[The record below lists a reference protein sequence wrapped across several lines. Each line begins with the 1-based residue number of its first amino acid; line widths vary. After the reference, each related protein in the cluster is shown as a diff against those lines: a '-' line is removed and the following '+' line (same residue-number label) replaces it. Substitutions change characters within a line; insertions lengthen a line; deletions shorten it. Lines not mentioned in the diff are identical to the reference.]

1 MVSLMARRNNK
12 KKSRP
17 RRNNAL
23 SLTRTAEAV
32 IQGNAITEMTFG
44 GNIIESTFGVHGGTY
59 NPGAD
64 GGNKLSIAELLG
76 FTATGWKPE
85 NVGGR
90 YGTKAGSGTSFFNAV
105 MNNVKANGVKS
116 MITIAATPFVFRVL
130 RKQSRGFSR
139 TFNKLMRDVGI
150 PVRF

>member
-1 MVSLMARRNNK
+1 MARRRNNK
-12 KKSRP
+12 KRSSPTRSK
-17 RRNNAL
+17 AI
-23 SLTRTAEAV
+23 SLTRTGEAIV
-32 IQGNAITEMTFG
+32 IGNAITEMTMG

-76 FTATGWKPE
+76 FTATGWRAE

-90 YGTKAGSGTSFFNAV
+90 YGTKAGSGTSFFDAV
-105 MNNVKANGVKS
+105 MNNVKQNGVKS
-116 MITIAATPFVFRVL
+116 MLTIAVTPVVFRVL

-139 TFNKLMRDVGI
+139 MFNKLARDVGL